1 MKNALRLLMI
11 LPMMLMISCGDNSDE
26 GDSSGFGITFGS
38 GKSDSA
44 SSGTSSDAFQD
55 DAKADAN
62 GTGGPFGGKDSVS
75 SDTLSSDT
83 GIGTDVGVNSPDV
96 VATSDSQ
103 PEDSETP
110 PLDVPFEDPDTGCT
124 PNCDDRVCGPDGCDS
139 ICGYCQYGTACNDT
153 GECIPVCDPVTPCQG
168 KKCGP
173 DNCGGT
179 CGSCDPSFACG
190 DDGLCYESACE
201 PQCEGKEC
209 GPDGCGGVC
218 GTCKGTKLCD
228 TDVGECVSNPCG
240 SVGFKG
246 ACLDKHSVIQCISG
260 QLESTNCTTISNSH
274 GCVWNAFFGKYE
286 CGLPPACLPDCIES
300 GKQCGDGGCNYS
312 CGDCFKGWS
321 CVQFICQPEPGGACG
336 TIPTIGIC
344 IDNKNYFCANQ
355 IINVE
360 DCNAVGKTCKYD
372 ANKKQNV
379 CK

>member
-1 MKNALRLLMI
+1 MNTLYRFVLMLLMT
-11 LPMMLMISCGDNSDE
+11 LMLISCGKDDDE
-26 GDSSGFGITFGS
+26 DDSSGFGVTFGS
-38 GKSDSA
+38 GKSDTTSA
-44 SSGTSSDAFQD
+44 GNGQD
-55 DAKADAN
+55 TYSNPAADAD
-62 GTGGPFGGKDSVS
+62 GGGGPFGGKDGGAQDTKNLDMTVNDISVPLA
-75 SDTLSSDT
+75 DTEDT
-83 GIGTDVGVNSPDV
+83 DPIEPQ
-96 VATSDSQ
+96 DSGGA
-103 PEDSETP
+103 PI
-110 PLDVPFEDPDTGCT
+110 DVPFEDPDTGCT
-124 PNCDDRVCGPDGCDS
+124 PNCEERVCGPDGCGS
-139 ICGYCQYGTACNDT
+139 ICGYCQYGTACNDV
-153 GECIPVCDPVTPCQG
+153 GACIPVCDPVTPCQG

-179 CGSCDPSFACG
+179 CGTCDPSFACG

-201 PQCEGKEC
+201 PQCEGKQC

-228 TDVGECVSNPCG
+228 IDIGECVSNPCG

-246 ACLDKHSVIQCISG
+246 ACLDKHSVIQCVSG
-260 QLESTNCTTISNSH
+260 QLETTNCTTISNSH

-286 CGLPPACLPDCIES
+286 CGKPPACLPDCIEA

-321 CVQFICQPEPGGACG
+321 CINFKCQPEAGGACG

-344 IDNKNYFCANQ
+344 VDNKNYFCANA

-372 ANKKQNV
+372 PVKKQNM